1 MLVIQLIGP
10 VARAIDWTPLAVA
23 GTLAVAMVSV
33 IEAGSALGVGTAF
46 TLLRMMAVLLGAA
59 AGFAVIDEM
68 TVSTGAVPVP
78 RRLRQALRCGLG
90 GLTAG
95 LSWGIACAV
104 AVARL
109 PEGSGLKVAG
119 MAVEAA
125 VCIAIGL
132 LTASIAGRSHQGKAA
147 ALAGMGGL
155 LAIVSVSLVLRG
167 PYWPWLYPD
176 SENWEIVHHG
186 WLAVL
191 LLTLA
196 ALAWANR
203 DLR

>member
-1 MLVIQLIGP
+1 MLVIQLIRP
-10 VARAIDWTPLAVA
+10 IARAIDWLPLAVT
-23 GTLAVAMVSV
+23 GMLAVVMASV
-33 IEAGSALGVGTAF
+33 IEAGSPLGVGTAF
-46 TLLRMMAVLLGAA
+46 TLLRMMGVMLGAA

-68 TVSTGAVPVP
+68 TASTGAAPVP
-78 RRLRQALRCGLG
+78 RWLRQWLRYGFG

-95 LSWGIACAV
+95 LLWGIACAI

-109 PEGSGLKVAG
+109 PEGGQLKVAG

-132 LTASIAGRSHQGKAA
+132 LSASVAGRMHQGKAA

-155 LAIVSVSLVLRG
+155 LVIVSVSLVLRG
-167 PYWPWLYPD
+167 PYWPWLYPEE
-176 SENWEIVHHG
+176 ENWEIVHYG
-186 WLAVL
+186 WVAVL
-191 LLTLA
+191 PPVLA
-196 ALAWANR
+196 ALGWESR

>member
-1 MLVIQLIGP
+1 MLVIQLVKPI
-10 VARAIDWTPLAVA
+10 ARAIDWVPLAA
-23 GTLAVAMVSV
+23 TGTLAVVMALV
-33 IEAGSALGVGTAF
+33 IEAGVGTAF
-46 TLLRMMAVLLGAA
+46 TVLRMLGVMLGAA

-68 TVSTGAVPVP
+68 GASTGAAPVP
-78 RRLRQALRCGLG
+78 RWLRQWLRCGFG
-90 GLTAG
+90 AAAAG
-95 LSWGIACAV
+95 LSWGVACAI

-109 PEGSGLKVAG
+109 PEGGQLKVAE

-125 VCIAIGL
+125 VCITIGL
-132 LTASIAGRSHQGKAA
+132 LAASIAGRLHQGKAA

-155 LAIVSVSLVLRG
+155 LVIVSVSLVLRG

-176 SENWEIVHHG
+176 ERNWELVHRG

-191 LLTLA
+191 PLTLA
-196 ALAWANR
+196 ALSWANR

>member
-1 MLVIQLIGP
+1 MLVTQLIRP
-10 VARAIDWTPLAVA
+10 VARAIDWIPLAVT
-23 GTLAVAMVSV
+23 GMLAVVMASV
-33 IEAGSALGVGTAF
+33 IEAGSPLGVGTAF
-46 TLLRMMAVLLGAA
+46 TLLRMMGVMLGAA

-68 TVSTGAVPVP
+68 TASTGAVPVS
-78 RRLRQALRCGLG
+78 RRLRQWLRCGFG
-90 GLTAG
+90 GLAAG
-95 LSWGIACAV
+95 LFWGIACAV

-109 PEGSGLKVAG
+109 PAGGELKVAG

-125 VCIAIGL
+125 VCIAVGL
-132 LTASIAGRSHQGKAA
+132 LAASVAGRVHQGRAA

-167 PYWPWLYPD
+167 PYWPWLYPEE
-176 SENWEIVHHG
+176 ENWEIVHRG

-191 LLTLA
+191 PPLLA
-196 ALAWANR
+196 ALSWAGR

>member
-10 VARAIDWTPLAVA
+10 LARAIDWTPLAVT
-23 GTLAVAMVSV
+23 GTLAVVMASV

-46 TLLRMMAVLLGAA
+46 TLLRMMGVMLGAA
-59 AGFAVIDEM
+59 AGFAVIDEL

-78 RRLRQALRCGLG
+78 RWLRQWLRCGFG

-109 PEGSGLKVAG
+109 PEGGHLKVAG

-132 LTASIAGRSHQGKAA
+132 LTASIAGRTHQGKAA
-147 ALAGMGGL
+147 ALAGMGAL
-155 LAIVSVSLVLRG
+155 LVIVAVSLVLRG

-176 SENWEIVHHG
+176 EENWEVVHHG
-186 WLAVL
+186 WLAL
-191 LLTLA
+191 LPLTLA
-196 ALAWANR
+196 ALSWANR